1 MILIIIGTYSYSNYG
16 AHVIMSLILGFMGYI
31 FLKVNI
37 PAIPIVL
44 GFVMSPI
51 IEQNLNRALTIHNG
65 DLTQVMFRPI
75 TLTILF
81 LALVT
86 ITYGIKTKR

>member
-1 MILIIIGTYSYSNYG
+1 
-16 AHVIMSLILGFMGYI
+16 
-31 FLKVNI
+31 
-37 PAIPIVL
+37 
-44 GFVMSPI
+44 MSPI
-51 IEQNLNRALTIHNG
+51 IEENLNRALTIHNG

-86 ITYGIKTKR
+86 IIYGIKTKR

>member
-16 AHVIMSLILGFMGYI
+16 AHVIMSLILGFIGYI

-44 GFVMSPI
+44 GFVMGPI

-65 DLTQVMFRPI
+65 DLTNVLYRPI
-75 TLTILF
+75 TLTILL
-81 LALVT
+81 LAVLT
-86 ITYGIKTKR
+86 IIYGIKSKR

>member
-1 MILIIIGTYSYSNYG
+1 MVLIIIGTYSYSNYG

-31 FLKVNI
+31 FIKVNI

-51 IEQNLNRALTIHNG
+51 IEENLNRALTIHNG

-86 ITYGIKTKR
+86 IIYGIRTKR

>member
-16 AHVIMSLILGFMGYI
+16 AHVLMSLILGFLGYI
-31 FLKVNI
+31 FIKVNI
-37 PAIPIVL
+37 PPIPIVL

-65 DLTQVMFRPI
+65 DLTNVLFRPI

-81 LALVT
+81 LALITIIYGVT
-86 ITYGIKTKR
+86 SRR

>member
-16 AHVIMSLILGFMGYI
+16 AHVIMSLILGFVGYI

-44 GFVMSPI
+44 GFVMGPI

-65 DLTQVMFRPI
+65 DLTNVLYSPI
-75 TLTILF
+75 TFTILLLAVLTI
-81 LALVT
+81 
-86 ITYGIKTKR
+86 IYGIKSKR

>member
-1 MILIIIGTYSYSNYG
+1 MILIIMNIFIRNYG
-16 AHVIMSLILGFMGYI
+16 AHVIMSLILGFIGYI

-44 GFVMSPI
+44 GFVMGPI

-65 DLTQVMFRPI
+65 DLTIVLYRPI
-75 TLTILF
+75 TLTIL
-81 LALVT
+81 L
-86 ITYGIKTKR
+86 

>member
-1 MILIIIGTYSYSNYG
+1 
-16 AHVIMSLILGFMGYI
+16 MSLILGFMAYI
-31 FLKVNI
+31 FIKVNI

-51 IEQNLNRALTIHNG
+51 IEENLNRALTIHNG

-86 ITYGIKTKR
+86 IIYGIKTKR

>member
-1 MILIIIGTYSYSNYG
+1 MVLIIIGTYSYSNYG
-16 AHVIMSLILGFMGYI
+16 AHVIMSLILGFMAYI
-31 FLKVNI
+31 FIKVNI

-51 IEQNLNRALTIHNG
+51 IEENLNRALTIHNG

-86 ITYGIKTKR
+86 IIYGIKTKR